1 MSPPPPPP
9 PRISS
14 EVSTKVWKK
23 VETSEH
29 SQSTFQA
36 SRYTYNK
43 KSCICLHSKICQL
56 CLSEKTKILYRD
68 KAKTIIKGLT
78 ELHVKC
84 FHFELDR
91 WI

>member
-43 KSCICLHSKICQL
+43 NTCIHSKICQL

-68 KAKTIIKGLT
+68 KSKTIIEGLT
-78 ELHVKC
+78 EC